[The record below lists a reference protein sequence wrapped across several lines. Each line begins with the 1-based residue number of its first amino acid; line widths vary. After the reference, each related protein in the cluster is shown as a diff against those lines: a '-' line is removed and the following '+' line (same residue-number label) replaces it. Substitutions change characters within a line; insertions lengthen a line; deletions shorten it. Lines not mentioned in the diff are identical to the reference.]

1 MTPPDVPPVSVAM
14 CDLSGM
20 SWQAPS
26 LAREFTAERLAWWG
40 LDDAVDDARM
50 IVSELT
56 TNAVRHGGDGP
67 LTVSLTAHA
76 ILPALLLSV
85 TDRGRP
91 GGPLRALHPDEDA
104 ETGRGLAM
112 VEALAAL
119 WSWTHTGRTTTV
131 WAVLPLSSLPADTR
145 TL

>member
-1 MTPPDVPPVSVAM
+1 MTLPNVPPVSVAM
-14 CDLSGM
+14 RDLSGM
-20 SWQAPS
+20 SWQAPA
-26 LAREFTAERLAWWG
+26 LARKFTRERLTSWG
-40 LDDAVDDARM
+40 LDHAVNDART

-76 ILPALLLSV
+76 LLPVLLLSV

-119 WSWTHTGRTTTV
+119 WSWTHTARTTTV
-131 WAVLPLSSLPADTR
+131 WAVLPLSPLPADTR
-145 TL
+145 TS